1 MRGFYKFLEKISSGP
16 LVIVSVL
23 IFALFIAVILP
34 GQKAKTGEY
43 AGDAGSVDT
52 SFFPKPDQV
61 YTIAEAYGEH
71 GREQYI
77 KARYTFDVIWPLAYT
92 FFMVA
97 LITFC
102 TKKIFGA
109 GSKWIHLNLIA
120 IGPIVFDFIENGFAM
135 AVMSAY
141 PDRMDGV
148 VYVMAT
154 ATMIKWVIMGVAQTI
169 MFCGIIAL
177 PIVLIVRRV
186 KSRQT

>member
-1 MRGFYKFLEKISSGP
+1 
-16 LVIVSVL
+16 VILSIL
-23 IFALFIAVILP
+23 IFTLFIVVILP
-34 GQKAKTGEY
+34 AQKAKTKEY
-43 AGDAGSVDT
+43 AGDAGSVDL

-61 YTIAEAYGEH
+61 YQMAEAYGED

-77 KARYTFDVIWPLAYT
+77 KSRYTFDVIWPLAYT

-102 TKKIFGA
+102 MKKIFGD
-109 GSKWIHLNLIA
+109 GSKWIYLNLVA
-120 IGPIVFDFIENGFAM
+120 VGPILFDFIENGFAM

-141 PDRMDGV
+141 PDRMDGT

-154 ATMIKWVIMGVAQTI
+154 ATMIKWTVMGIAQAI
-169 MFCGIIAL
+169 MFCGIVAL

-186 KSRQT
+186 KGRQS

>member
-1 MRGFYKFLEKISSGP
+1 MGGFYKFLEKISSGP
-16 LVIVSVL
+16 LVIVSIF
-23 IFALFIAVILP
+23 IFALCIAVILP
-34 GQKAKTGEY
+34 AQQAKTKEY

-52 SFFPKPDQV
+52 SFFPQPDQV
-61 YTIAEAYGEH
+61 YEIAEAYGEE
-71 GREQYI
+71 GRAKYI

-102 TKKIFGA
+102 AKKIFGD
-109 GSKWIHLNLIA
+109 GSKWIHLNLVA

-135 AVMSAY
+135 VVMSAY
-141 PDRMDGV
+141 PEHMDGAA
-148 VYVMAT
+148 YVMGT

-186 KSRQT
+186 KAGRS